1 MSLQISETS
10 ADYTGL
16 ISDTVFQEWLRFDGS
31 DQDNIKTII
40 IEGAIRE
47 AEAFCQR
54 TFGDK
59 TLVVLY
65 DCIERYKKYYLP
77 LAPVRSVSEVLKID
91 ADGTETTLVNG
102 TDYYI
107 QGITGKWITFVKKNY
122 TTSGSTVPP
131 TYKITYTA
139 GNADPST
146 VPNDIKR
153 LILHD
158 VAEHFENREENIIDG
173 SATILQN
180 NSKKLLQKYR
190 TRVL

>member
-1 MSLQISETS
+1 MSVQISETS

-16 ISDTVFQEWLRFDGS
+16 ISDSVFEEWLRFDGS

-65 DCIERYKKYYLP
+65 DNIERGKRYYLP
-77 LAPVRSVSEVLKID
+77 LSPVRTVSEVLRID
-91 ADGTETTLVNG
+91 GDGTETELTEG
-102 TDYYI
+102 TDFYI
-107 QGITGKWITFVKKNY
+107 QGITAKWITFVKQNY
-122 TTSGSTVPP
+122 TLSVNGVLP

-139 GNADPST
+139 GNADPSD

-158 VAEHFENREENIIDG
+158 VAEHFENREDNIVDG
-173 SATILQN
+173 SVTVLSN
-180 NSKKLLQKYR
+180 NSKKLLKKYR